1 MAGDFTRFVPTYSEF
16 VSEGLTFK
24 KEYSKENYEKDFK
37 AANDLMNAAYAAMN
51 NKIKE
56 FQKGTL
62 TIEQMVDP
70 VKAYVEA
77 LSNVKYLSIM
87 NGIDSQSSN
96 PQTQTQVQGME
107 PKSENGEEENAVG

>member
-37 AANDLMNAAYAAMN
+37 AANDLMNAAYTAMN
-51 NKIKE
+51 NRIKE

-96 PQTQTQVQGME
+96 PQTQTQVEGLDNKAQDTSQK
-107 PKSENGEEENAVG
+107 PNQ

>member
-1 MAGDFTRFVPTYSEF
+1 MAGDFTKFVPTYSEF
-16 VSEGLTFK
+16 VNEGITFK
-24 KEYSKENYEKDFK
+24 REYSKENYEKDFK
-37 AANDLMNAAYAAMN
+37 AANDLMKAANVAMN
-51 NKIKE
+51 NKMKE

-87 NGIDSQSSN
+87 NGIDSQ
-96 PQTQTQVQGME
+96 
-107 PKSENGEEENAVG
+107 